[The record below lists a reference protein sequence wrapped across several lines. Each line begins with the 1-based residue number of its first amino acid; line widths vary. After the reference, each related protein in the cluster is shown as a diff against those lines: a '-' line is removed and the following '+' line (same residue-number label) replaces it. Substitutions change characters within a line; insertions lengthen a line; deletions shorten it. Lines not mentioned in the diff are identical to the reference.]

1 MNRNKERE
9 ERRLHKRYNM
19 KKRLFALVHS
29 DASDDRLE
37 KIEEMSK
44 GEIALAVL
52 KSKPLRMGEIVEIS
66 REGLSFQ
73 HVENDTDI
81 GQLSE
86 MDILFADEDFHLS
99 RLPIKAV
106 KESAVEGDPPFDV
119 LSMTRCTVMFEGLT
133 SKQAGQL
140 DHVLRNYT
148 SRPIK
153 KGNKIVSKQVRGS
166 RS

>member
-1 MNRNKERE
+1 MGSNKEK
-9 ERRLHKRYNM
+9 ERRLHKRYNT
-19 KKRLFALVHS
+19 KKRLFAVIHS
-29 DASDDRLE
+29 DANGHQFG

-73 HVENDTDI
+73 HIENESDI

-86 MDILFADEDFHLS
+86 MDILFADDDFHLS

-106 KESAVEGDPPFDV
+106 KETAIEGDAPFDV
-119 LSMTRCTVMFEGLT
+119 LSMTRCTVKFNGLT
-133 SKQAGQL
+133 SKQEGQL
-140 DHVLRNYT
+140 DHVLKNYT
-148 SRPIK
+148 SGPMK
-153 KGNKIVSKQVRGS
+153 KGAKIVSKQVWGS